1 MEKVGRGM
9 PRVLLVVLAFA
20 TLYGCAQADTRV
32 EKQEHTAGLEKTQ
45 ENKAGVEETQRQ
57 TGQEQEADLPAY
69 EVTGNQG
76 CTEGGIPGK
85 CLYVSTE
92 ATSRKDFRAL
102 TKHLR
107 EENPEAKAV
116 MITFLPN
123 KLVKR
128 ESGLGAWFATKEA
141 ARAFLGPEVTDSQ
154 IQSIMDEGGFLVGRV
169 GRGVGRRS
177 SGETTESSAY

>member
-20 TLYGCAQADTRV
+20 TLYGCAQADTPV

-102 TKHLR
+102 TKHFR

-123 KLVKR
+123 KFAKR
-128 ESGLGAWFATKEA
+128 GSGFGAWFATREA